1 MGRQSANGDEMN
13 GDSWVGSLPS
23 SEASA
28 ATDALS
34 TPIPDFPE
42 GVALI
47 VGGSGG
53 IGSAVAR
60 AFAVAGVPL
69 AITFHH
75 NEQAAEAVAGDIRNG
90 GGLCSVHRV
99 ALDEPDAVK
108 ACIDELAAACGPLH
122 TIVHAA
128 GTHIDQPYISQLE
141 PEQWRNTMDW
151 DVNGFFHLVHTA
163 LPHLRKS
170 RGSIVFISSAGL
182 KRFPPGD
189 VLSVAP
195 KAAIEAL
202 MRGIAREEGRYG
214 VRANSVAVGVVDA
227 GMFPKLVERGELS
240 QEWIDAALR
249 NTPLRRFGTPE
260 EIAHATV
267 FLASSRA
274 RYITGQTLFVDGG
287 YTL

>member
-1 MGRQSANGDEMN
+1 MA
-13 GDSWVGSLPS
+13 
-23 SEASA
+23 
-28 ATDALS
+28 
-34 TPIPDFPE
+34 DFPS
-42 GVALI
+42 GVALV

-53 IGSAVAR
+53 IGSAIAR
-60 AFAVAGVPL
+60 GFAAAGAKL
-69 AITFHH
+69 AITYRR
-75 NEQAAEAVAGDIRNG
+75 NKDAADALAEEIRAGG
-90 GGLCSVHRV
+90 SVCSVHGV
-99 ALDEPDAVK
+99 DLGELDSVK
-108 ACIDELAAACGPLH
+108 ACLEQLADDHGRIHSIA
-122 TIVHAA
+122 HAA
-128 GTHIDQPYISQLE
+128 GTHIDQPYISQLT

-151 DVNGFFHLVHTA
+151 DVNGFFHVVHAA

-170 RGSIVFISSAGL
+170 RGSIVFVSSAGL

-195 KAAIEAL
+195 KGAIEAL
-202 MRGIAREEGRYG
+202 IRGIAREEGRNG

-240 QEWIDAALR
+240 QEWIDAATR
-249 NTPLRRFGTPE
+249 NTPLRRFGKPE
-260 EIAHATV
+260 EIADAAV

>member
-1 MGRQSANGDEMN
+1 MA
-13 GDSWVGSLPS
+13 
-23 SEASA
+23 
-28 ATDALS
+28 
-34 TPIPDFPE
+34 DFPA
-42 GVALI
+42 GVALV

-53 IGSAVAR
+53 IGSAIAR
-60 AFAVAGVPL
+60 GFAAEGVDL
-69 AITFHH
+69 AITYRR
-75 NEQAAEAVAGDIRNG
+75 NEAAARSVAEGIRSSG
-90 GGLCSVHRV
+90 GTCSVHQI
-99 ALDEPDAVK
+99 ALGDLAAVK
-108 ACIDELAAACGPLH
+108 ACVDGLVEEHGQVH
-122 TIVHAA
+122 TIAHAA
-128 GTHIDQPYISQLE
+128 GTHIDQPYVSQLT

-151 DVNGFFHLVHTA
+151 DVNGFFHMVHAA

-170 RGSIVFISSAGL
+170 KGSIVFISSAGL

-195 KAAIEAL
+195 KGAIEAL

-214 VRANSVAVGVVDA
+214 VRANNVAVGVVDA

-240 QEWIDAALR
+240 QEWIDAAVR

-260 EIAHATV
+260 EIADAAV
-267 FLASSRA
+267 FLASSQA